1 VRGSNRAFF
10 IKKNLFSM
18 FARIIKMQK
27 IYLNPLSLT
36 LTLSRRERE

>member
-27 IYLNPLSLT
+27 IYLNPLT